1 METRKPKGETFQYID
16 IDSID
21 NKTNRIKYKE
31 VKTENAP
38 SRASRKVF
46 KTSTLFSMVRPYLRN
61 IAFVGE
67 NNSEAIAS
75 TGFYVCTPF
84 DFVSPKYL
92 FLLMKSKYVVD
103 GLNFYMK
110 GDNSPSI
117 NGNNIENF
125 LFPIPSKRY
134 QDRIVEMVENIEN
147 YLELIDTNINDLLQ
161 LVNKAKLKI
170 LDSVFRE
177 KSSYKSYYGSRT
189 FTTLNKL
196 IPSDKI
202 GDGDWVLSEN
212 MDENGEYRIVQLK
225 HIGKG
230 CYVNKPYKR
239 INKNFFENN
248 SCSEI
253 KPNFLLINRLVSE
266 EMDACLLPSF
276 SYKTITSVDVC
287 WIAPDEKYDQKYLMY
302 YLLSPAFQ
310 SQVLLKSS
318 GSTRK
323 RISKKN
329 LISIPIQIHN
339 LDDQKMIVK
348 DIEQYFEL
356 LNSIIE

>member
-1 METRKPKGETFQYID
+1 MGGGTPSK
-16 IDSID
+16 S
-21 NKTNRIKYKE
+21 NKEYWNGKIPWCS
-31 VKTENAP
+31 VKDLGDDLIISSTKNTI
-38 SRASRKVF
+38 
-46 KTSTLFSMVRPYLRN
+46 TS
-61 IAFVGE
+61 
-67 NNSEAIAS
+67 
-75 TGFYVCTPF
+75 
-84 DFVSPKYL
+84 
-92 FLLMKSKYVVD
+92 D
-103 GLNFYMK
+103 GLN
-110 GDNSPSI
+110 NSASRIAEVSDLIYCSRIRVGAVRIPAIPMAI
-117 NGNNIENF
+117 NQDLKIIKLPNSVNQEYIALALSNYPINTSGTTVFGTSLEDIKNIVIP
-125 LFPIPSKRY
+125 LPPIKE
-134 QDRIVEMVENIEN
+134 QNRIVKKYKDCI
-147 YLELIDTNINDLLQ
+147 YLINQIRADSDSLFDL
-161 LVNKAKLKI
+161 VGFAKNKI
-170 LDSVFRE
+170 LESIFCCD
-177 KSSYKSYYGSRT
+177 SSYKSYYGSRT

>member
-1 METRKPKGETFQYID
+1 MGIPYLTGASCFNNGNLDIIRWTKFPTNITHEGDLLITVKGTIGEMAFNNIGDAHIARQIMSISISPYINPFYVFYVLEARKNELIQKSSSLIPGITRDNVLLFQIAVPPRNEQDKIVETL
-16 IDSID
+16 
-21 NKTNRIKYKE
+21 
-31 VKTENAP
+31 
-38 SRASRKVF
+38 
-46 KTSTLFSMVRPYLRN
+46 KTSLDK
-61 IAFVGE
+61 IQ
-67 NNSEAIAS
+67 II
-75 TGFYVCTPF
+75 
-84 DFVSPKYL
+84 K
-92 FLLMKSKYVVD
+92 
-103 GLNFYMK
+103 
-110 GDNSPSI
+110 
-117 NGNNIENF
+117 
-125 LFPIPSKRY
+125 
-134 QDRIVEMVENIEN
+134 ENIEEISN
-147 YLELIDTNINDLLQ
+147 ISALIKSQ
-161 LVNKAKLKI
+161 I
-170 LDSVFRE
+170 LSSVFTE
-177 KSSYKSYYGSRT
+177 TSSYKSYYGSRT
-189 FTTLNKL
+189 FTTLKKL
-196 IPSDKI
+196 IPSNKI

-230 CYVNKPYKR
+230 CYINKPYKC
-239 INKNFFENN
+239 INKNFFKNN

-318 GSTRK
+318 GSTRR

-356 LNSIIE
+356 LDSIIK